1 MGRCARIKI
10 LVDEQDPFFDNYSQE
25 IFACHSILDKVKL
38 IADNKITVTLDKGF
52 LQKMLTSHIH
62 QIRNL

>member
-1 MGRCARIKI
+1 MGRHTRVKM
-10 LVDEQDPFFDNYSQE
+10 LVDTQDPFFDNYSQE
-25 IFACHSILDKVKL
+25 LFACHDILDKVKM
-38 IADNKITVTLDKGF
+38 IADNKVTITLDKEF